1 MSDYELNKLLPYY
14 KEILNN
20 IPESIDF
27 NFIPVKEVSSK
38 QIILNNSSNTS
49 IYFKITNA
57 EGYIFKP
64 NEGIIMKNKP
74 VIVDILIE
82 PISASVIVANAQIT
96 LDNKISKIFKLSC
109 VSKYPY
115 LTINRNHFD
124 LGIIEYGKSSFGEI
138 IISNSEPVSGK
149 FTIVQTSAQPGKHP
163 KVFKLSTLKGEVPP
177 QNSFLVKINY
187 TPFFS
192 KNTSHETYEIRTIGG
207 NIIKFSLTGGC
218 TPLKIFLNAKHVN
231 FNTVE
236 LGSSMTKLIRIYNES
251 DLETDYHILHTN
263 GSSVFSIKENEIQ
276 GTIRPHTNLRVNV
289 TFKPN
294 QTSLFYERV
303 YVLVK
308 NHSIFPLDL
317 YGSCH
322 DLLNKTLLLNQKYID
337 IFRNK
342 LLTGEFFVNNKYLK
356 EQRPK
361 TQIFHFQDTM
371 KNEEKKLEK
380 TKHLTT
386 RNLKIDA
393 QNSLTSFLK
402 TDSTYNNIQLQLQKE
417 ILWETT
423 SDTRIANFSH
433 EHIDFHYVGNG
444 DTSSPFMLTV
454 SNNCNVKINIKWILE
469 RPIIISNL
477 IKTVNLFQNNDSIFI
492 IQPEEIIINP
502 HSSFDFKV
510 YFKPNRH
517 EFYFYNDIPCFATI
531 VEDDN
536 FNNFQITKNQD
547 IYNQTAI
554 GFHTLD
560 YEKEKKEMNLDRENI
575 QNDKMRNTAFNFK
588 SNGIQ
593 KNNQLKPLPFRGSTN
608 PSQTTYSNMND
619 KRKNSQN
626 KINSKNITKTAINF
640 HSKKLKK
647 LNLFND
653 NKKIKSQIPT
663 DLTYFNPPFC
673 TYLSVVGHSF
683 PPGNQLYIPMFDFV
697 PKKEIFFPS
706 TSVNQ
711 PQYQIFKIKNRSDTP
726 LFYAFSPDPNQVFR
740 VARKYGLI
748 PANQFHLILIE
759 FCPKETTTYRY
770 PLRVTLNHDVSNVKN
785 IILNGFCVDPVIEVE
800 GIKEEIYFP
809 PSFIGITTQ
818 KKLTIINRSPIKV
831 HVNIDI
837 IKNEDCNIELTPSSF
852 DMESN
857 LIMNIIASFTPL
869 KPIEFKTKII
879 FRVERIYDEQ
889 KDLLG
894 IYNPRS
900 LIPEMKFEK
909 NGREYS
915 KEFYIIGK
923 GNDGDLKVEPSLLEF
938 GTVKVG
944 FHKKLFFS
952 IYNPTMTNF
961 YIKLE
966 PEKQEYIGESGNM
979 EEISNINDII
989 SFDFKEGLIN
999 SFCKKDVSVLFKP
1012 INRYLV
1018 KMKVKIYATEYRYS
1032 KVLKK
1037 NSTKDKLS
1045 TGNQD
1050 RKNSKDKEINQ
1061 NENKAEEQKIKSLK
1075 CELLITANGD
1085 YPLIRI
1091 ADVRNDMVGT
1101 NNLWHLFDVDQANEE
1116 LQKQLT
1122 DEEINYIGEEKTDKK
1137 INDYKDKLKCI
1148 TLNFGKHI
1156 KKKTNNNDTFNVYL
1170 TLRNDGG
1177 VPTEFYFKFP
1187 GEVSIFREIWMDPV
1201 EPSSNDKFEYHVLK
1215 DKIFE
1220 LEPKKGKLDPNE
1232 CCNIRLKYNYKE
1244 KGNHQLHVIFQVV
1257 NGKPLIFKLD
1267 AICFTERQGML
1278 EIKRP
1283 LVNFSYVPIGYMD
1296 YIVCP
1301 LELYNVGGVK
1311 IRYKID
1317 KRQINEF
1324 NKRNDNFEI
1333 IKIEQL
1339 EGNIGPSDLRY
1350 IPIFFRPLTSKEYI
1364 LKLDIGYVDEAF
1376 YTGKSDELDTQKEE
1390 GIERMGKI
1398 PVIIKGIGYHPMKF
1412 TPPKIM
1418 SPFAKMPKERVC
1430 NTFDGEI
1437 IQKCGL
1443 SIEEID
1449 FGECEE
1455 GVSKNQTFIIY
1466 NYSQTNSFTFEFYV
1480 PGFILKDT
1488 IEIKPNKDKLEPNSH
1503 KIIKMILTPKGYISN
1518 YDGEIDV
1525 KITWNNNDENDQK
1538 INKEILHIRI
1548 RKLSV
1553 QKDLQGNIEKS
1564 MNKNQCFIETLL
1576 SDLTREIIGE
1586 EKYQENLVKLIDEQP
1601 LGLYDWTND
1610 VEYPSQAEVREI
1622 LENRYTAESQAILFG
1637 DATINPNANK
1647 KIPSHHSDSRYT
1659 KTGGKNDNEGVSS
1672 INDRG
1677 LGDLFGEAEDYK
1689 IQEKYT
1695 KELLHKYKLTVGEI
1709 NESLALVNEE
1719 SRKIISN
1726 EIMESTIYNIISEAI
1741 YGEADLSEKTRIYFF
1756 NK

>member
-1 MSDYELNKLLPYY
+1 MSDNEINRLLPYY
-14 KEILNN
+14 KEILNS

-27 NFIPVKEVSSK
+27 NFIPVKAISSK
-38 QIILNNSSNTS
+38 QIILNNSSDTS
-49 IYFKITNA
+49 IYFKITNT

-74 VIVDILIE
+74 VTIEILIE
-82 PISASVIVANAQIT
+82 PISASVIVANAQIS
-96 LDNKISKIFKLSC
+96 LDKKISKIFKLSC

-115 LTINRNHFD
+115 LTINRNNFD
-124 LGIIEYGKSSFGEI
+124 LGIIEYGKTSFGEI
-138 IISNSEPVSGK
+138 IISNTEPVAGK

-163 KVFKLSTLKGEVPP
+163 KIFKLSTNKGEVPP

-187 TPFFS
+187 TPFFPRS
-192 KNTSHETYEIRTIGG
+192 TSYETYEIRTIGG
-207 NIIKFSLTGGC
+207 NIVKFSLKGGC
-218 TPLKIFLNAKHVN
+218 TPLKIFLSAKHIN

-236 LGSSMTKLIRIYNES
+236 LGSSVTKLIRIYNES
-251 DLETDYHILHTN
+251 DLETDYQIFHTN

-303 YVLVK
+303 YVLAR
-308 NHSIFPLDL
+308 NHSVFPLDL

-337 IFRNK
+337 TFRYK
-342 LLTGEFFVNNKYLK
+342 LLIGEFFVNNNLK
-356 EQRPK
+356 NQRAK
-361 TQIFHFQDTM
+361 TQGLYLPEEL
-371 KNEEKKLEK
+371 KLNEINYEK
-380 TKHLTT
+380 TKSNIT
-386 RNLKIDA
+386 NNIKIDA
-393 QNSLTSFLK
+393 GNSLSSLK
-402 TDSTYNNIQLQLQKE
+402 SDSGSNLQLQLQKE

-423 SDTRIANFSH
+423 SDTRIINFSH

-444 DTSSPFMLTV
+444 ETSSPFALTV
-454 SNNCNVKINIKWILE
+454 SNNSNNKINIKWILE

-477 IKTVNLFQNNDSIFI
+477 IKTVNLFQNNESIFI
-492 IQPEEIIINP
+492 IQPEEIIINA

-510 YFKPNRH
+510 YFKPNKH
-517 EFYFYNDIPCFATI
+517 EFYFYNDIPCFATVI
-531 VEDDN
+531 ENDN
-536 FNNFQITKNQD
+536 FNNFIITKSSDAYNP
-547 IYNQTAI
+547 YNQTSI
-554 GFHTLD
+554 GFNALNH
-560 YEKEKKEMNLDRENI
+560 EREKKEMELNRPNI
-575 QNDKMRNTAFNFK
+575 PINKMGNTAYNFK

-593 KNNQLKPLPFRGSTN
+593 KNNLLKPLPFKGASN
-608 PSQTTYSNMND
+608 PAQTTYSNFND
-619 KRKNSQN
+619 KRKKSQN
-626 KINSKNITKTAINF
+626 RANDKKATQTTMNF
-640 HSKKLKK
+640 HTKKLRKISLFNENKKLKSQLPSD
-647 LNLFND
+647 LN
-653 NKKIKSQIPT
+653 
-663 DLTYFNPPFC
+663 YFNPPFC

-697 PKKEIFFPS
+697 PKKEIYFPS
-706 TSVNQ
+706 TSLNQ

-726 LFYAFSPDPNQVFR
+726 LFYAFSPDPNNVFR

-770 PLRVTLNHDVSNVKN
+770 PLRITLNHDVSNVKN
-785 IILNGFCVDPVIEVE
+785 IILNGFCVNPVIEIE

-809 PSFIGITTQ
+809 PSFIGITTK

-831 HVNIDI
+831 HVNIEVD
-837 IKNEDCNIELTPSSF
+837 KNEDGNIEISPSSF

-857 LIMNIIASFTPL
+857 LIMNITASFTPL
-869 KPIEFKTKII
+869 KPIDFKTKII
-879 FRVERIYDEQ
+879 FRVERLYDEQ
-889 KDLLG
+889 KDILG
-894 IYNPRS
+894 IYNPKS
-900 LIPEMKFEK
+900 LISDLKFEK

-915 KEFYIIGK
+915 KELYIIGK
-923 GNDGDLKVEPSLLEF
+923 GSDGELKVEPSVLEF

-966 PEKQEYIGESGNM
+966 PQKQEYIAENGNT
-979 EEISNINDII
+979 EEVSNINDII
-989 SFDFKEGLIN
+989 NFDFKEGLIN

-1018 KMKVKIYATEYRYS
+1018 KMKVNIFAMEHQDS
-1032 KVLKK
+1032 KTLKK
-1037 NSTKDKLS
+1037 NNTEQSMEDK
-1045 TGNQD
+1045 NQ
-1050 RKNSKDKEINQ
+1050 KNSKDKDSNQ
-1061 NENKAEEQKIKSLK
+1061 IEKMEEKPEIKSLK
-1075 CELLITANGD
+1075 CELLLTANGD

-1091 ADVRNDMVGT
+1091 ADVRNNLVGT

-1156 KKKTNNNDTFNVYL
+1156 KKKANNNETFNVYL

-1220 LEPKKGKLDPNE
+1220 LEPKKGRLEPNE

-1244 KGNHQLHVIFQVV
+1244 KGNHKLHVIFQVV
-1257 NGKPLIFKLD
+1257 NGKPLIFQLN

-1283 LVNFSYVPIGYMD
+1283 IVNFSYVPIGYMD

-1317 KRQINEF
+1317 KKQIEDF
-1324 NKRNDNFEI
+1324 NRKNDNFEI
-1333 IKIEQL
+1333 FKIEQS
-1339 EGNIGPSDLRY
+1339 EGNIGPSDLKY

-1364 LKLDIGYVDEAF
+1364 LNLNVGYADEAF
-1376 YTGKSDELDTQKEE
+1376 YTGKGDEVDTLKEE

-1398 PVIIKGIGYHPMKF
+1398 PVVIKGIGYHPMKF

-1430 NTFDGEI
+1430 NTFGGEI

-1466 NYSQTNSFTFEFYV
+1466 NYSKTNSFTFEFYV

-1503 KIIKMILTPKGYISN
+1503 KIIKMILTPKGYVCN
-1518 YDGEIDV
+1518 YDGEIEV
-1525 KITWNNNDENDQK
+1525 KITWNNNDENEQK

-1548 RKLSV
+1548 RKISL
-1553 QKDLQGNIEKS
+1553 QKDLQGKVEKTV
-1564 MNKNQCFIETLL
+1564 NKNQCFIETLL
-1576 SDLTREIIGE
+1576 SDLTREIMGE
-1586 EKYQENLVKLIDEQP
+1586 EKYQDNLVKLIDEQP
-1601 LGLYDWTND
+1601 LGLFDWTND

-1622 LENRYTAESQAILFG
+1622 LENRYTAESKAILFNELN
-1637 DATINPNANK
+1637 INQSLNK
-1647 KIPSHHSDSRYT
+1647 KIPSHHSDSRNM
-1659 KTGGKNDNEGVSS
+1659 KSSGKNEGEGMSS
-1672 INDRG
+1672 INEKG
-1677 LGDLFGEAEDYK
+1677 LGDIYGEAEDYK

-1695 KELLHKYKLTVGEI
+1695 KELLHKYKLTVGEV

>member
-1 MSDYELNKLLPYY
+1 MSENDLNKLLPYY
-14 KEILNN
+14 KEILNS

-27 NFIPVKEVSSK
+27 NFIPVKAVSTK
-38 QIILNNSSNTS
+38 QIILTNSNETS

-57 EGYIFKP
+57 EGYSFRP
-64 NEGIIMKNKP
+64 NEGILIKNKP
-74 VIVDILIE
+74 VIIEVLIE

-96 LDNKISKIFKLSC
+96 LDKKISKIFKLSC

-124 LGIIEYGKSSFGEI
+124 LGVIEYGKSSFGEI
-138 IISNSEPVSGK
+138 IISNSEPVTGR

-163 KVFKLSTLKGEVPP
+163 KIFKLSTNKGEVPP
-177 QNSFLVKINY
+177 QNSFLVKINF
-187 TPFFS
+187 TPFFPKS
-192 KNTSHETYEIRTIGG
+192 SSYETYEIRTNGG
-207 NIIKFSLTGGC
+207 NVVKFSLTGGC
-218 TPLKIFLNAKHVN
+218 TPLKIFLNAKHIN

-236 LGSSMTKLIRIYNES
+236 LGSSVTKLIRIYNES
-251 DLETDYHILHTN
+251 DLETDYQIMHTN
-263 GSSVFSIKENEIQ
+263 GSSVFFIKESEIQ

-303 YVLVK
+303 YCIAR
-308 NHSIFPLDL
+308 NHAVFPLDL

-337 IFRNK
+337 TFRNR
-342 LLTGEFFVNNKYLK
+342 LLLGEFFTPKNKK
-356 EQRPK
+356 MMMNSK
-361 TQIFHFQDTM
+361 TQGM
-371 KNEEKKLEK
+371 LLPEELKLNDMEK
-380 TKHLTT
+380 TKS
-386 RNLKIDA
+386 NFGNNIKIDA
-393 QNSLTSFLK
+393 GNSLFK
-402 TDSTYNNIQLQLQKE
+402 TDSGANLQLQLQKE

-423 SDTRIANFSH
+423 SSTRIVNFSC
-433 EHIDFHYVGNG
+433 EHIDFNYVGNG
-444 DTSSPFMLTV
+444 ETSSPFILTV
-454 SNNCNVKINIKWILE
+454 NNNSNMKINIKWILE

-477 IKTVNLFQNNDSIFI
+477 IKTVNLFQNTDSIFI

-502 HSSFDFKV
+502 HSGYDFKV
-510 YFKPNRH
+510 YFKPNKH
-517 EFYFYNDIPCFATI
+517 EYYFYNDIPCFATI
-531 VEDDN
+531 VENDY
-536 FNNFQITKNQD
+536 FNNFQITKNPD
-547 IYNQTAI
+547 TYNQTSM
-554 GFHTLD
+554 GFNALNH
-560 YEKEKKEMNLDRENI
+560 EREKKDIELNRPSI
-575 QNDKMRNTAFNFK
+575 QSNKMGNTAYNFK
-588 SNGIQ
+588 SNGTQ
-593 KNNQLKPLPFRGSTN
+593 KNNQLKPLPFKGASN
-608 PSQTTYSNMND
+608 PSQTTYAN
-619 KRKNSQN
+619 RG
-626 KINSKNITKTAINF
+626 NSKNKISTKNAIKTTTNF

-647 LNLFND
+647 INLFND
-653 NKKIKSQIPT
+653 NKKMKSTLPS
-663 DLTYFNPPFC
+663 DLNYFNPPFC

-683 PPGNQLYIPMFDFV
+683 PPGNQLYIPMFDFI

-711 PQYQIFKIKNRSDTP
+711 PQYQIFKIRNRSDTP

-740 VARKYGLI
+740 VARKFGLI

-770 PLRVTLNHDVSNVKN
+770 PLRVTLNHDASNVKN
-785 IILNGFCVDPVIEVE
+785 IILNGFCVDPVIEIE

-818 KKLTIINRSPIKV
+818 KKLTIINRSPINV
-831 HVNIDI
+831 HVTIDI
-837 IKNEDCNIELTPSSF
+837 KKNEDGNIEIFPSSF

-857 LIMNIIASFTPL
+857 LIMNVTASFTPL
-869 KPIEFKTKII
+869 KPVEFKTKII
-879 FRVERIYDEQ
+879 FKVERLYDEQ
-889 KDLLG
+889 KDILG
-894 IYNPRS
+894 IYNPGS
-900 LIPEMKFEK
+900 LISEMKLEK

-915 KEFYIIGK
+915 KELYVIGK
-923 GNDGDLKVEPSLLEF
+923 GSDGDLKVEPSVLEF

-966 PEKQEYIGESGNM
+966 PEKKKYISDNGNT
-979 EEISNINDII
+979 EEVSNINDII

-1018 KMKVKIYATEYRYS
+1018 KMKVNIYATEHMDS
-1032 KVLKK
+1032 KSLKK
-1037 NSTKDKLS
+1037 NTTPDQLNSKEKDKDKDI
-1045 TGNQD
+1045 N
-1050 RKNSKDKEINQ
+1050 KNEIV
-1061 NENKAEEQKIKSLK
+1061 ENVQKIKSLK
-1075 CELLITANGD
+1075 CELLLTANGD

-1091 ADVRNDMVGT
+1091 ADVRNNIVGT

-1122 DEEINYIGEEKTDKK
+1122 DEEIYYIGEEKNDKQ

-1156 KKKTNNNDTFNVYL
+1156 KKKVNNNETFNIYL

-1232 CCNIRLKYNYKE
+1232 CVNIRLKYNNKE
-1244 KGNHQLHVIFQVV
+1244 KGNHKLHVIFQVV
-1257 NGKPLIFKLD
+1257 NGKPLIFQLN
-1267 AICFTERQGML
+1267 AICFTEKQGML

-1317 KRQINEF
+1317 KKKIEDF
-1324 NKRNDNFEI
+1324 NKNNANFEI
-1333 IKIEQL
+1333 FKIEQL
-1339 EGNIGPSDLRY
+1339 EGNIGPGDLKY

-1364 LKLDIGYVDEAF
+1364 LNLNIGYADEAF
-1376 YTGKSDELDTQKEE
+1376 YTGKNDELDTQKDE
-1390 GIERMGKI
+1390 GLERMGKI
-1398 PVIIKGIGYHPMKF
+1398 PVTIKGIGYHPMKF

-1430 NTFDGEI
+1430 NTFGGEI

-1466 NYSQTNSFTFEFYV
+1466 NYSTTNSFNFEFNV

-1488 IEIKPNKDKLEPNSH
+1488 IEIRPNKDKLEPNSH

-1518 YDGEIDV
+1518 YDGEIEV
-1525 KITWNNNDENDQK
+1525 KITWNSNDENEQK
-1538 INKEILHIRI
+1538 ISKEILHIRI
-1548 RKLSV
+1548 RKISV
-1553 QKDLQGNIEKS
+1553 QKELQGKVEKTI
-1564 MNKNQCFIETLL
+1564 NKNQCFIETLL
-1576 SDLTREIIGE
+1576 SDFTREIIDE
-1586 EKYQENLVKLIDEQP
+1586 KKYQENLVKLIDEQP
-1601 LGLYDWTND
+1601 LGLLDWTND

-1622 LENRYTAESQAILFG
+1622 LENRYTAETRAILFS
-1637 DATINPNANK
+1637 DNSLSPTAK
-1647 KIPSHHSDSRYT
+1647 KIPSHHSDSRYM
-1659 KTGGKNDNEGVSS
+1659 KSGGKNENEGGVSS
-1672 INDRG
+1672 FNDKG
-1677 LGDLFGEAEDYK
+1677 VGDIFGEAEDYK

-1695 KELLHKYKLTVGEI
+1695 KELLTKYKMTVGEI
-1709 NESLALVNEE
+1709 NEGLALVNEE

>member
-1 MSDYELNKLLPYY
+1 MTDNDLKRLLPYY
-14 KEILNN
+14 KEILNS

-27 NFIPVKEVSSK
+27 NFIPVKAISSK
-38 QIILNNSSNTS
+38 QLVLTNSSDTS

-64 NEGIIMKNKP
+64 NEGIMMKNKP
-74 VIVDILIE
+74 VTIEVSIE

-96 LDNKISKIFKLSC
+96 LDKKINKIFKLSC

-124 LGIIEYGKSSFGEI
+124 LGIIEYGKTSYGEI
-138 IISNSEPVSGK
+138 IISNSEQVTGK
-149 FTIVQTSAQPGKHP
+149 FSIVQTSLQPGKHP
-163 KVFKLSTLKGEVPP
+163 KIFKLSTLKGEIPP
-177 QNSFLVKINY
+177 QNSFLVKINFS
-187 TPFFS
+187 PFFPKS
-192 KNTSHETYEIRTIGG
+192 TSYETYEIRTFGG
-207 NIIKFSLTGGC
+207 NVVKFSLTGRC
-218 TPLKIFLNAKHVN
+218 SPLKIFLNAKHIN

-236 LGSSMTKLIRIYNES
+236 LGSSMTKLIRIYNDS
-251 DLETDYHILHTN
+251 DLETDYQIFHTN
-263 GSSVFSIKENEIQ
+263 GSSVFYIKEKEIQ

-303 YVLVK
+303 YCIAR
-308 NHSIFPLDL
+308 NHSVFPLDL

-337 IFRNK
+337 TFRNR
-342 LLTGEFFVNNKYLK
+342 LLLGEFFSKNKNNKMLNSKTAVSLLPEELK
-356 EQRPK
+356 
-361 TQIFHFQDTM
+361 I
-371 KNEEKKLEK
+371 NEIEK
-380 TKHLTT
+380 TKS
-386 RNLKIDA
+386 NIKIDA
-393 QNSLTSFLK
+393 GNSLFN
-402 TDSTYNNIQLQLQKE
+402 TDSGNIQLQLQKE

-423 SDTRIANFSH
+423 SKTRLINFSC
-433 EHIDFHYVGNG
+433 EHIDFNFVGNG
-444 DTSSPFMLTV
+444 ETSSPFVLTV
-454 SNNCNVKINIKWILE
+454 TNNSNMKINTKWILE

-502 HSSFDFKV
+502 HSSYDFKV
-510 YFKPNRH
+510 YFKPNKQ
-517 EFYFYNDIPCFATI
+517 EYYFYNDIPCFATVI
-531 VEDDN
+531 ENNN
-536 FNNFQITKNQD
+536 FNNFQINKNTD
-547 IYNQTAI
+547 TFSQTSI
-554 GFHTLD
+554 GFNNLNH
-560 YEKEKKEMNLDRENI
+560 EKEKKEMELNLPTIPN
-575 QNDKMRNTAFNFK
+575 NKMGSTAYNFK
-588 SNGIQ
+588 SNGPQ
-593 KNNQLKPLPFRGSTN
+593 KNNQLKPLPFKGSSN
-608 PSQTTYSNMND
+608 PAKTVYGNFNN

-626 KINSKNITKTAINF
+626 KIGNNIPTKTAMNF
-640 HSKKLKK
+640 NSKKLKK
-647 LNLFND
+647 INLFND
-653 NKKIKSQIPT
+653 NKKSKSNIPS
-663 DLTYFNPPFC
+663 DLNYFNPPFC
-673 TYLSVVGHSF
+673 SYLSVVGHSF

-706 TSVNQ
+706 TSINQ
-711 PQYQIFKIKNRSDTP
+711 PQYQTFKIINRSDTP

-770 PLRVTLNHDVSNVKN
+770 PLRVILNHDASNVKH
-785 IILNGFCVDPVIEVE
+785 IVLNGFCVDPVIEIE

-809 PSFIGITTQ
+809 PSFAGITTQ
-818 KKLTIINRSPIKV
+818 KKLTIINRSPIKI
-831 HVNIDI
+831 HVTIDI
-837 IKNEDCNIELTPSSF
+837 NKNEDGNIEISPGSF

-857 LIMNIIASFTPL
+857 LIMDITVSFTPL
-869 KPIEFKTKII
+869 KPVEFKTKII
-879 FRVERIYDEQ
+879 FKVDRLYDEQ

-894 IYNPRS
+894 IYNPGS
-900 LIPEMKFEK
+900 LLSERKFEK
-909 NGREYS
+909 NSRIYS
-915 KEFYIIGK
+915 KELFVVGK
-923 GNDGDLKVEPSLLEF
+923 GSDGDLKVEPTTLEF

-944 FHKKLFFS
+944 FNKKLFFS

-966 PEKQEYIGESGNM
+966 PEKKEYIGENGNM
-979 EEISNINDII
+979 EEVTNINEII

-999 SFCKKDVSVLFKP
+999 SFCKKEVAVLFRP
-1012 INRYLV
+1012 INRYLY
-1018 KMKVKIYATEYRYS
+1018 KMKVNVYATEHQD
-1032 KVLKK
+1032 KKLLKK
-1037 NSTKDKLS
+1037 NSTQEQL
-1045 TGNQD
+1045 
-1050 RKNSKDKEINQ
+1050 NSKDKEKDNVKE
-1061 NENKAEEQKIKSLK
+1061 NEKNEKIKSLK
-1075 CELLITANGD
+1075 CELLLTANGD

-1091 ADVRNDMVGT
+1091 ADVRNNIVGT
-1101 NNLWHLFDVDQANEE
+1101 NNLWHLFDVDHANEE

-1122 DEEINYIGEEKTDKK
+1122 DEEKNFIGEEKNEKK
-1137 INDYKDKLKCI
+1137 IDDYKKKLKCI

-1156 KKKTNNNDTFNVYL
+1156 KKKMNNNETFDVYI

-1187 GEVSIFREIWMDPV
+1187 SEISIFREIWMDPV
-1201 EPSSNDKFEYHVLK
+1201 EPTSDDKFENHILK

-1220 LEPKKGKLDPNE
+1220 LEPRKGKLDPNE

-1244 KGNHQLHVIFQVV
+1244 KGNHLLHVIFQVV
-1257 NGKPLIFKLD
+1257 NGKPLIFQLNG
-1267 AICFTERQGML
+1267 ICFTERQGML

-1283 LVNFSYVPIGYMD
+1283 NINFSYVPIGYMD

-1311 IRYKID
+1311 VRYKID
-1317 KRQINEF
+1317 KKKIDDF
-1324 NKRNDNFEI
+1324 NKNNDNFEI
-1333 IKIEQL
+1333 FKIGQL
-1339 EGNIGPSDLRY
+1339 EGNIGPSDLKY

-1364 LKLDIGYVDEAF
+1364 LKLDVGYTDEAS
-1376 YTGKSDELDTQKEE
+1376 YAGKNDEIQTQKDDEFE
-1390 GIERMGKI
+1390 KMGKI
-1398 PVIIKGIGYHPMKF
+1398 PVLIKGIGYHPMKF
-1412 TPPKIM
+1412 TPPKII

-1430 NTFDGEI
+1430 NKFGGEI

-1455 GVSKNQTFIIY
+1455 GIPKNQTFIIY
-1466 NYSQTNSFTFEFYV
+1466 NYSTTNSLNFEFNV

-1525 KITWNNNDENDQK
+1525 KITWNSNNEKEQK

-1548 RKLSV
+1548 RKISV
-1553 QKDLQGNIEKS
+1553 QKELQGKVEKTV
-1564 MNKNQCFIETLL
+1564 NNNQCFIETLL
-1576 SDLTREIIGE
+1576 SDFTREIMGE
-1586 EKYQENLVKLIDEQP
+1586 QKYQDNLVKLIDEQP
-1601 LGLYDWTND
+1601 LGLFDWTND

-1622 LENRYTAESQAILFG
+1622 LENRYTAESRAIIF
-1637 DATINPNANK
+1637 AENTIPTNSK
-1647 KIPSHHSDSRYT
+1647 KIPSHHSDSRYM
-1659 KTGGKNDNEGVSS
+1659 KSGGKNEVSS
-1672 INDRG
+1672 FNDKG
-1677 LGDLFGEAEDYK
+1677 VVDIFGEAEDYK
-1689 IQEKYT
+1689 IQERYT
-1695 KELLHKYKLTVGEI
+1695 KELLTKYKLTVGEI
-1709 NESLALVNEE
+1709 NEGLALVNEE
-1719 SRKIISN
+1719 SRKIITN

-1741 YGEADLSEKTRIYFF
+1741 YGETDLSEKTRIYFF